1 MQIALNIV
9 LGALGLILLALI
21 CEYIDSAIGGG
32 YGTILVP
39 VLLIF
44 GFDSDVVIPSV
55 LFTEIWSGIG
65 SSVLHNFVGNAKFE
79 AKIDLANGKNLIL
92 SEDFKVSAIL
102 SVCGVLGGIIAVIIA
117 LSFPKMLVKTYI
129 GVLVLIIG
137 IMILLNL
144 KWNFSWLR
152 IWGIGLIAAFNKGIS
167 GGGYGPLVSGGQIIV
182 DRGPKEAVASTSLSE
197 AVVCISALA
206 IYFLSGGVSLNIFLT
221 LFLLIGSLI
230 SVPFAVL
237 TVKTIPIEKFLPL
250 IGLVTMSLGAF
261 MLAKILFF

>member
-1 MQIALNIV
+1 
-9 LGALGLILLALI
+9 GGLGLILLAFI

-44 GFDSDVVIPSV
+44 GFDSDLIIPSV

-65 SSVLHNFVGNAKFE
+65 STALHNFVGNAKFE

-92 SEDFKVSAIL
+92 SDDFRVSVIL
-102 SVCGVLGGIIAVIIA
+102 SLCGILGGIIAVIIS
-117 LSFPKMLVKTYI
+117 LSFPKTLVKTYI
-129 GVLVLIIG
+129 GILVVIIG

-152 IWGIGLIAAFNKGIS
+152 IWGIGLLAAFNKGIS

-182 DRGPKEAVASTSLSE
+182 DRGPKEAIASTSLSE
-197 AVVCISALA
+197 AIVCISALT
-206 IYFLSGGVSLNIFLT
+206 IYFLGGGVSLNIFFT
-221 LFLLIGSLI
+221 LFLLIGALV

-237 TVKTIPIEKFLPL
+237 TVKKISIEKFLPL
-250 IGLVTMSLGAF
+250 IGLVMISLGVF
-261 MLAKILFF
+261 MLFQMLLF

>member
-1 MQIALNIV
+1 MQMVLDIALGG
-9 LGALGLILLALI
+9 LELILLAFI

-44 GFDSDVVIPSV
+44 EFDSNLIIPGI

-65 SSVLHNFVGNAKFE
+65 SAVLHNFVGNAKFE

-92 SEDFKVSAIL
+92 SDDFKVSTIL
-102 SVCGVLGGIIAVIIA
+102 SVCGVFGGIIVVMVS

-129 GVLVLIIG
+129 GILVVIIG

-152 IWGIGLIAAFNKGIS
+152 IWGIGLLAAFNKGIS
-167 GGGYGPLVSGGQIIV
+167 GGVWSI
-182 DRGPKEAVASTSLSE
+182 
-197 AVVCISALA
+197 
-206 IYFLSGGVSLNIFLT
+206 GVRWSNHC
-221 LFLLIGSLI
+221 
-230 SVPFAVL
+230 
-237 TVKTIPIEKFLPL
+237 
-250 IGLVTMSLGAF
+250 
-261 MLAKILFF
+261 